1 MERTL
6 CIHTKSSGRTLS
18 ARWAI
23 AMGLASIAG
32 VLIARWLCGLSEIR
46 VRERQL
52 DEDIESTMDASDP
65 IARY

>member
-1 MERTL
+1 
-6 CIHTKSSGRTLS
+6 
-18 ARWAI
+18 
-23 AMGLASIAG
+23 MGLASIAG